1 MKPIEIAFEYG
12 RNLPEFENLQ
22 KAEEY
27 FFSLIEL
34 CGSSLKKLFS
44 ESFEVDLQYSF
55 DFLDTFDRIVRE
67 CISSKKYES
76 TGFTL
81 EQFDQLLGVYFGDFA
96 VKNRFGKWVVR
107 EDLLIR

>member
-34 CGSSLKKLFS
+34 CGSSLKKLLS

-55 DFLDTFDRIVRE
+55 DFLDTFDTIVRE
-67 CISSKKYES
+67 CISSKKYDLQDLHLNSLTSYWEC
-76 TGFTL
+76 TL
-81 EQFDQLLGVYFGDFA
+81 VILQ
-96 VKNRFGKWVVR
+96 
-107 EDLLIR
+107 